1 MKINIT
7 TKFKI
12 LQLPSF
18 AVPMHLVAAIP
29 QMREKLACN
38 GMQM

>member
-7 TKFKI
+7 TKFLI
-12 LQLPSF
+12 LQCPSF
-18 AVPMHLVAAIP
+18 AVPMRLVAAIP
-29 QMREKLACN
+29 QMRDKLACN